1 VDDNEFT
8 GSEATSQNTNPAPR
22 KRRSSKAEPYKD
34 PGAMANAFGSIV
46 GVFQRSPLSALAVSV
61 ILAFGGFGYATYSSA
76 DFRKFVV
83 SYVPTSQAALEAQA
97 HKARK
102 EIKREDEVCS
112 LVEAVGKRIS
122 AHRMVYFRYTGEGAA
137 TQGNPIPWRFV
148 SAVCVYPKPGVDY
161 DIAGAQAMPASLST
175 ELQIKM
181 FPDGKREGACGT
193 WHQEDIK
200 GAYLRSRF
208 EKNGTDMKIACG
220 QVSPQGLPTGSLAAD
235 WLSRHAITEAED
247 EVERVIQE
255 TLRSITEL
263 QNKPAQ

>member
-1 VDDNEFT
+1 MDDEMDT
-8 GSEATSQNTNPAPR
+8 ACEGSQQPTAPAPR
-22 KRRSSKAEPYKD
+22 KRRSPKAAPYKD
-34 PGAMANAFGSIV
+34 PGALASAFGSV
-46 GVFQRSPLSALAVSV
+46 VSVFSRYPVSALLVTLIAGVAGV
-61 ILAFGGFGYATYSSA
+61 GYATYQSD
-76 DFRKFVV
+76 DFRKFVT
-83 SYVPTSQAALEAQA
+83 SIVPTSQAALEQQA
-97 HKARK
+97 NKARK
-102 EIKREDEVCS
+102 DIRREDEVCS

-122 AHRMVYFRYTGEGAA
+122 AHRMIYFRYTGEGVASA
-137 TQGNPIPWRFV
+137 QTPIPWRYV

-255 TLRSITEL
+255 ALRNITEL

>member
-1 VDDNEFT
+1 MDDDMDTACE
-8 GSEATSQNTNPAPR
+8 GSQQETAPPKRAR
-22 KRRSSKAEPYKD
+22 KSTKAAAYKD
-34 PGAMANAFGSIV
+34 PGALANAFSSV
-46 GVFQRSPLSALAVSV
+46 VTVFSRYPVSALLVTLITGVAGV
-61 ILAFGGFGYATYSSA
+61 GYASYQSD
-76 DFRKFVV
+76 DFRKFLV
-83 SYVPTSQAALEAQA
+83 SISPTSQTALEAQA

-102 EIKREDEVCS
+102 EIMREDEVCS
-112 LVEAVGKRIS
+112 LVENVGKRIS
-122 AHRMVYFRYTGEGAA
+122 AHRMVYFRYTGEGVAA
-137 TQGNPIPWRFV
+137 PGNPIPWRYV

-193 WHQEDIK
+193 WHLEDIK

-235 WLSRHAITEAED
+235 WLSRHAITEQED
-247 EVERVIQE
+247 DVERIIQE
-255 TLRSITEL
+255 ALKNITEL

>member
-1 VDDNEFT
+1 M
-8 GSEATSQNTNPAPR
+8 S
-22 KRRSSKAEPYKD
+22 
-34 PGAMANAFGSIV
+34 
-46 GVFQRSPLSALAVSV
+46 VFSRYPVSALLVSL
-61 ILAFGGFGYATYSSA
+61 LAGVAGTGYATYQSA

-83 SYVPTSQAALEAQA
+83 SNVPTSQAALEQQA

-181 FPDGKREGACGT
+181 FPERDRDGACGT
-193 WHQEDIK
+193 WHLEDIK

-235 WLSRHAITEAED
+235 WLSRHAITETED
-247 EVERVIQE
+247 DVERVIQE
-255 TLRSITEL
+255 ALRNITEL